1 MPSPL
6 SQTKKEYVKQVF
18 AETKSISKT
27 ISITNLSRNT
37 IRKVIRQPIKE
48 SLPPKLSAVKQ
59 HEMNKRERY
68 KESVEAKKQLW
79 SDSYSS
85 FNELFSE
92 SKFNFFAGELPP
104 TYRLR
109 IQGLIKVL
117 KEEFN
122 VELTPSLNLKIE
134 MLAEQLLTY
143 KKYQMKVITML
154 RQSDDQYQVIH
165 KASPVQY
172 AKMVVGFET
181 CANNALK
188 TIFKILDDLETQGQ
202 NLRFQKQ
209 VTTTIKNGVV
219 TQEKIQN
226 KVST

>member
-6 SQTKKEYVKQVF
+6 SPSKKEFVKRVF

-27 ISITNLSRNT
+27 ITITNLSRNT
-37 IRKVIRQPIKE
+37 IRKVLRKSEKE
-48 SLPPKLSAVKQ
+48 KLQPKLPAAKQ
-59 HEMNKRERY
+59 HEKNKWERY
-68 KESVEAKKQLW
+68 KESADGKKQLW

-92 SKFNFFAGELPP
+92 TKFNFFAGELPVS
-104 TYRLR
+104 YRLR
-109 IQGLIKVL
+109 IQGMVKVL

-122 VELTPSLNLKIE
+122 VELTPSLNLKVE

-154 RQSDDQYQVIH
+154 RHSDDQYQVIH

-172 AKMVVGFET
+172 AKMVIGFET

-188 TIFKILDDLETQGQ
+188 MIFKILDDLEAQGQ

-209 VTTTIKNGVV
+209 VTTTMKNGIV